1 LQVLAGARS
10 CTSTRAPDL
19 RRAPTPRARRVDLAR
34 RRIAW
39 NKKWKQTMRIR
50 PEVMAQRIELAR
62 TNPAL
67 ARGPNEIPGLRA
79 ISSNMA
85 IAGGLL
91 DMVKA
96 DNKLRTAARN
106 GDAGV
111 ESLFL
116 GLQYREG
123 SPPHPSLPG
132 GHSTV
137 AGACATMLKAML
149 QTFDGNDPTKPT
161 KWVADGRVASQ
172 ASRDGATVIAYAD
185 ADGAEM
191 TVNGELNKL
200 GAHIAFGRNWAG
212 VHYRADGDGGMV
224 MGEDFAISYLVDK
237 ASEYGSPATGLF
249 DGWLLEK
256 FDGSVVRITAAG
268 VEEKLAAPP

>member
-1 LQVLAGARS
+1 
-10 CTSTRAPDL
+10 
-19 RRAPTPRARRVDLAR
+19 
-34 RRIAW
+34 
-39 NKKWKQTMRIR
+39 MRIR

-67 ARGPNEIPGLRA
+67 ARGRNEIPGLRA

-116 GLQYREG
+116 GLHYREG
-123 SPPHPSLPG
+123 SPPHPSLPA
-132 GHSTV
+132 GHATV
-137 AGACATMLKAML
+137 AGACATVLKAML

-172 ASRDGATVIAYAD
+172 ASRDGTTVEAYTD

-200 GAHIAFGRNWAG
+200 GAHIALGRNWAG

-224 MGEDFAISYLVDK
+224 LGEDFAISYLVDK
-237 ASEYGSPATGLF
+237 ASEYGSPAIGLF

-268 VEEKLAAPP
+268 VEELLAAPP